1 MTGPAPDTASTPHPS
16 SHARRPGAALTGCV
30 IEIEDPRTPD
40 VNALLER
47 HLAFCHATT
56 PLEHAFAL
64 DLDGLR
70 APTVTFFALR
80 HDGKLLGV
88 GALKE
93 LDRTHG
99 EIKSMHTADVAR
111 GLGVGRA
118 MVDHLLGAAR
128 GRGYTRVSLETGTT
142 EAFAPARA
150 LYANAGFAPCGPFAD
165 YADSPDNTFMT
176 IALAARHDVQTATP

>member
-1 MTGPAPDTASTPHPS
+1 MTGPAPDTASTPRPS
-16 SHARRPGAALTGCV
+16 SHARRPGASLTGCV
-30 IEIEDPRTPD
+30 IEIEDPRNPE

-64 DLDGLR
+64 HLDELR

-80 HDGKLLGV
+80 QERTLLGV

-99 EIKSMHTADVAR
+99 EIKSRHTAAVAR

-150 LYANAGFAPCGPFAD
+150 LYTNAGFVPCGPFAD

-176 IALAARHDVQTATP
+176 IALAARRGVQTATR